1 MSDHK
6 MSQKFSC
13 AVGGQQ
19 NAICGADDS
28 MTNGNTFVFCQ
39 QKADREQIPQE
50 YYGTLYRSLDSPVF
64 GSLAASAKR

>member
-1 MSDHK
+1 

-39 QKADREQIPQE
+39 QKADRKQIPQE
-50 YYGTLYRSLDSPVF
+50 YYGTRLESPVF